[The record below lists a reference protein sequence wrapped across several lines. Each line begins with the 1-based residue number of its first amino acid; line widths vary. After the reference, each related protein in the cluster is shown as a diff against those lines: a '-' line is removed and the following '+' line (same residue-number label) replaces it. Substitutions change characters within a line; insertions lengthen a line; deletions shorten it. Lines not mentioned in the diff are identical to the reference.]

1 MFVSNNTDG
10 IQTGE
15 NLWHC
20 AAKHTSSAVFF
31 LRFLLWFGYK
41 IICFFLNLWSHKRF
55 YIQFVTLSQ
64 FKRNIF
70 MLRYHLEKTLL
81 RNSVL
86 QNTIPLIIR
95 LIVFTMYIYH
105 VSNESAAIL
114 LFLQPYYFYPK
125 FNFSFLKQLGINWIC
140 KIA

>member
-20 AAKHTSSAVFF
+20 AAKHTSSDGFF
-31 LRFLLWFGYK
+31 SQFFALIWLQNYMFV
-41 IICFFLNLWSHKRF
+41 FLNLWSHKRF

-70 MLRYHLEKTLL
+70 MLRYHLKKTLL

-86 QNTIPLIIR
+86 QNTIPLLIR
-95 LIVFTMYIYH
+95 LTVFTVLCIYIMCRTSPLQFSYFC
-105 VSNESAAIL
+105 SLTICIQNLTSASLNI
-114 LFLQPYYFYPK
+114 
-125 FNFSFLKQLGINWIC
+125 
-140 KIA
+140 

>member
-1 MFVSNNTDG
+1 MALCCKAHFFSRFFSQFFALIWLQNYMFV
-10 IQTGE
+10 
-15 NLWHC
+15 
-20 AAKHTSSAVFF
+20 
-31 LRFLLWFGYK
+31 
-41 IICFFLNLWSHKRF
+41 FLNLWSHKRF

-86 QNTIPLIIR
+86 QNTIPLLIR

-125 FNFSFLKQLGINWIC
+125 FNFSFLKHLGINWIC